1 MSSPE
6 LTQAALDL
14 TIKAVKH
21 HHPSVALKVQNLMAG
36 TRNIQ
41 ESYPVNLDAEDISI
55 IVSSLTNELNNIND
69 PGMLVVMRALL
80 EDWRSFQQ
88 KA

>member
-36 TRNIQ
+36 TRNIEQ
-41 ESYPVNLDAEDISI
+41 SYTVNLDAKDISI
-55 IVSSLTNELNNIND
+55 IVSSLTNVLNKIND
-69 PGMLVVMRALL
+69 PVM
-80 EDWRSFQQ
+80 
-88 KA
+88 

>member
-36 TRNIQ
+36 TRNIE
-41 ESYPVNLDAEDISI
+41 ESYPVNLDAKDISI
-55 IVSSLTNELNNIND
+55 IVFSLTNELNKIND